1 MIDSPIDSPLKP
13 PCVRIDGSESL
24 SEPSPNV
31 PSVPYIQ
38 SIRIY
43 CPRRYAVQ
51 GQNPN
56 GERINSFSLLRV
68 ILIVMFEKVDILPS
82 PEIFPD
88 LLITVDFSIL
98 GITPTDPLT
107 DTRFKVVSIVVGL
120 TDDLQDVYETTSPIP
135 IYPESYL
142 LGAIGFYLRRKYQR
156 PWLAMFSSILAV
168 SMYHEN
174 FEAMTDFRTLQSQR
188 TFFVSGLETLVP
200 DTSPL
205 IERRNNTGTLR
216 IYAQDDVSEWYVE
229 SDYDIVGGLGASGG
243 FWTSTS
249 GIFVILFGSS
259 LLWLMRGK

>member
-1 MIDSPIDSPLKP
+1 
-13 PCVRIDGSESL
+13 
-24 SEPSPNV
+24 
-31 PSVPYIQ
+31 
-38 SIRIY
+38 
-43 CPRRYAVQ
+43 
-51 GQNPN
+51 
-56 GERINSFSLLRV
+56 
-68 ILIVMFEKVDILPS
+68 
-82 PEIFPD
+82 
-88 LLITVDFSIL
+88 
-98 GITPTDPLT
+98 
-107 DTRFKVVSIVVGL
+107 
-120 TDDLQDVYETTSPIP
+120 
-135 IYPESYL
+135 
-142 LGAIGFYLRRKYQR
+142 
-156 PWLAMFSSILAV
+156 MFSSILAV

-174 FEAMTDFRTLQSQR
+174 FEAMTDFRTLQSQQ